1 MAMGKLTLDSTF
13 ENIRELIE
21 GGDKIF
27 VVTVKKMAE
36 YENIKNA
43 FFFLMAMALGG
54 VYDEK
59 SYQQQFIKILGYNID
74 DWSEMARKF
83 VNPEKKESLHDDY
96 NALLKE
102 LKSVSLREI
111 KDSER
116 LKIKNNEDDD
126 IFNIDG
132 MNWFFKGTA
141 TDETGKD
148 RAKRDL
154 NTAIDCMIKLYERI
168 EKIEKT
174 QYLLLLS
181 NKQLIMN
188 GAPGTGKTYLAKNDI
203 ADLLLFNLGE
213 SEDVDKKNLR
223 LGMVQFHPSYDY
235 TDFIDGIRPDL
246 SGKSLKYTLKNGS
259 FKSFCRRAGVVE
271 RILAAGKDIDKD
283 NIEKFLKGEDNDI
296 IEYWKDE
303 INKRAKEEF
312 DVSKLPKFLF
322 IIDEINR
329 AEISKVLGE
338 VMYCL
343 EPDNRGYKGAISTQ
357 YSSLATDE
365 TFFISK
371 DNDRFFIPSNVYIIG
386 TMNDIDRSVEVFDFA
401 LRRRFAWYE
410 VKANDDVMERVL
422 KSMKVDESLG
432 CDNYNDYKNKIEK
445 FNNAIRDNLGL
456 NEHYFIGPSYFAKI
470 NLYLDSNKDNYVD
483 AREKVWDNHLLQILN
498 EYVKGR
504 RKEDEI
510 NAIKKD
516 FIPEK

>member
-1 MAMGKLTLDSTF
+1 
-13 ENIRELIE
+13 
-21 GGDKIF
+21 
-27 VVTVKKMAE
+27 
-36 YENIKNA
+36 
-43 FFFLMAMALGG
+43 
-54 VYDEK
+54 
-59 SYQQQFIKILGYNID
+59 
-74 DWSEMARKF
+74 
-83 VNPEKKESLHDDY
+83 
-96 NALLKE
+96 
-102 LKSVSLREI
+102 
-111 KDSER
+111 
-116 LKIKNNEDDD
+116 
-126 IFNIDG
+126 
-132 MNWFFKGTA
+132 
-141 TDETGKD
+141 
-148 RAKRDL
+148 
-154 NTAIDCMIKLYERI
+154 MIKLYERIEKI

-188 GAPGTGKTYLAKNDI
+188 GAPGTGKTYLARNDI

-259 FKSFCRRAGVVE
+259 FKSFCRRAGVIE

-303 INKRAKEEF
+303 IKNNIELNEINKGTKEEF

-343 EPDNRGYKGAISTQ
+343 DPDNRGYKGAISTQ

-456 NEHYFIGPSYFAKI
+456 NEHYYIGPSYFAKI
-470 NLYLDSNKDNYVD
+470 NLYLDINKDNYVD

>member
-168 EKIEKT
+168 EK
-174 QYLLLLS
+174 
-181 NKQLIMN
+181 
-188 GAPGTGKTYLAKNDI
+188 
-203 ADLLLFNLGE
+203 
-213 SEDVDKKNLR
+213 DVLKA
-223 LGMVQFHPSYDY
+223 
-235 TDFIDGIRPDL
+235 IRPDL
-246 SGKSLKYTLKNGS
+246 ENTEAEDVTEEVAETEEKPVKSTRKKA
-259 FKSFCRRAGVVE
+259 KSA
-271 RILAAGKDIDKD
+271 
-283 NIEKFLKGEDNDI
+283 
-296 IEYWKDE
+296 
-303 INKRAKEEF
+303 
-312 DVSKLPKFLF
+312 P
-322 IIDEINR
+322 
-329 AEISKVLGE
+329 
-338 VMYCL
+338 
-343 EPDNRGYKGAISTQ
+343 
-357 YSSLATDE
+357 
-365 TFFISK
+365 
-371 DNDRFFIPSNVYIIG
+371 
-386 TMNDIDRSVEVFDFA
+386 
-401 LRRRFAWYE
+401 
-410 VKANDDVMERVL
+410 
-422 KSMKVDESLG
+422 
-432 CDNYNDYKNKIEK
+432 
-445 FNNAIRDNLGL
+445 
-456 NEHYFIGPSYFAKI
+456 
-470 NLYLDSNKDNYVD
+470 
-483 AREKVWDNHLLQILN
+483 
-498 EYVKGR
+498 
-504 RKEDEI
+504 KEDEEI
-510 NAIKKD
+510 ELEVEEMEN
-516 FIPEK
+516 E

>member
-154 NTAIDCMIKLYERI
+154 NTAI
-168 EKIEKT
+168 
-174 QYLLLLS
+174 
-181 NKQLIMN
+181 
-188 GAPGTGKTYLAKNDI
+188 
-203 ADLLLFNLGE
+203 
-213 SEDVDKKNLR
+213 EDVDKKNLR